1 MLAAIRPD
9 SWNLPLLLHVLGA
22 SILLGALITAVT
34 AQLLAWKRRA
44 PADVLPYARLSF
56 RTLLIVAIPA
66 WLLMWL
72 GALWTASREGLD
84 VSSTVRAPNP
94 TARRTASWLRAS
106 PTPRPLTASSTTTSS
121 IQARTPVGILKTT
134 SVSIPTIRPSSR
146 QSRATS
152 TVLAWA
158 STISRIRSGVGKG
171 ALRDS
176 CGIKR
181 LKAATS
187 SSSTLLA
194 VATSIPP
201 AEVEPIAVWL
211 TLAMSCGAKRRQLDG
226 LVRAHLGNRRAAVY

>member
-1 MLAAIRPD
+1 M
-9 SWNLPLLLHVLGA
+9 
-22 SILLGALITAVT
+22 
-34 AQLLAWKRRA
+34 
-44 PADVLPYARLSF
+44 
-56 RTLLIVAIPA
+56 
-66 WLLMWL
+66 
-72 GALWTASREGLD
+72 
-84 VSSTVRAPNP
+84 SSTVRAPNP

-211 TLAMSCGAKRRQLDG
+211 THRSAAAGEQREPAVRWSGKFGSRSDFTIAQQEFAPQKSLIPNMRSPSAATLRSRGDRRLLCRG
-226 LVRAHLGNRRAAVY
+226 P